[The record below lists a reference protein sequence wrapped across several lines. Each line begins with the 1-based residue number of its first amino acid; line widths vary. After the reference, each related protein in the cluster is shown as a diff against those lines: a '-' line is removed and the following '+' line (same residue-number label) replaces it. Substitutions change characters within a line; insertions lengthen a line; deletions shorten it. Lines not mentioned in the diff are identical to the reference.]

1 MKKIIAAF
9 LFITCLLSINIA
21 IASSGKNKLT
31 KNYNGKIDSVGFSLK
46 LPPDYMVESGN
57 GFIDATQFSKETLI
71 NGVKFTKQNG
81 ANQAMITVEAA
92 SIPDEAK
99 CDVRYFQS
107 FLGKAEIESTDDDV
121 LYSSTISENGIN
133 SKYAKEKI
141 WAIANSKPC
150 VAVRYFYITEPE
162 VVGGMISYEE
172 KNLLNSFDAIRH
184 SLVIK

>member
-9 LFITCLLSINIA
+9 LFVTCLLSINMA
-21 IASSGKNKLT
+21 IASSSKNKLT
-31 KNYNGKIDSVGFSLK
+31 KTYQGKIDSVEFTLK
-46 LPPDYMVESGN
+46 LPPNYMVESGN

-71 NGVKFTKQNG
+71 NGVKFTKENG
-81 ANQAMITVEAA
+81 ANQAMLTVETA

-121 LYSSTISENGIN
+121 LFTSTISENGIN
-133 SKYAKEKI
+133 NKYAKEKI

-162 VVGGMISYEE
+162 VVDGIISYEE
-172 KNLLNSFDAIRH
+172 KNLLKTFDAIRH
-184 SLVIK
+184 SLIVK